1 MSMSNW
7 TFSGLKG
14 WITSNLALTFWTQSL
29 RCVSQIHIT
38 DPWTW
43 TNSNRFANDLCT
55 LGFFSRSLFLVARK
69 SHLIGCFW
77 LFAPKFCE
85 VVGTYEWYF
94 VILWMQVQCWGY
106 QTLPYAEKN
115 CFEIFALTGNKHS
128 GESRPKSYHCG
139 TFTTFNCSSG
149 ATVSLAHVKM
159 SPILSQWSCS
169 QSIGLNRF
177 LENNEDNQTL
187 STSKSSWGS
196 FPLDIHCLNNT

>member
-1 MSMSNW
+1 MSMFNW

-14 WITSNLALTFWTQSL
+14 WIPSNLALTFWTQSL

-38 DPWTW
+38 DPWTR

-69 SHLIGCFW
+69 SHLIGCFG

-106 QTLPYAEKN
+106 QTLPYAKK
-115 CFEIFALTGNKHS
+115 IVLKVLHS
-128 GESRPKSYHCG
+128 QG
-139 TFTTFNCSSG
+139 TSTRGSLG
-149 ATVSLAHVKM
+149 PRAITVE
-159 SPILSQWSCS
+159 LSQHLIAVVEPWCPLPMSKWVP
-169 QSIGLNRF
+169 F
-177 LENNEDNQTL
+177 YPNEVVPNQL
-187 STSKSSWGS
+187 G
-196 FPLDIHCLNNT
+196 